1 MDKVD
6 YVMYVDD
13 SGYSYTGTDTN
24 GKEHEISH
32 YYTGLSVLDLSRRRM
47 VLLGHH
53 KYFVGILIPKVH
65 LSGIICKLS
74 DISDNFYQAIGSTEH
89 TEIHATDAYAQTDA
103 TVRQAFL
110 DYMNGIASVIKMY
123 NLTVIVS
130 PKDTTIK
137 SRQCQLSGG
146 LAPNQSGFVSKKGSK
161 YHKLSLIELCNM
173 AVGAIGSGGT
183 LMHVYCD
190 EGLRARGSSVNICGD
205 VRATF
210 LSSKD
215 NVLIQFADSVAWLYN
230 RVNIVIPDRINRKH
244 SYMLDDDQLL
254 IDTLGNLQNQII
266 DSSNM
271 PAGALQMFV
280 QYTLDKRLGETP
292 VVPVSP
298 VVKKVYNS
306 LFDNTIYNLN
316 NNINKDEPT
325 MGKK

>member
-1 MDKVD
+1 MNKVD

-13 SGYSYTGTDTN
+13 SGYSYTGTDTD

-53 KYFVGILIPKVH
+53 KYFVGILIPKH
-65 LSGIICKLS
+65 QLAGLICKLG
-74 DISDNFYQAIGSTEH
+74 DICDKFYDAIGLTEH
-89 TEIHATDAYAQTDA
+89 VEIHATDTYAETDS

-110 DYMNGIASVIKMY
+110 DYMEGITSVVKMF
-123 NLTVIVS
+123 NLSVIVS
-130 PKDTTIK
+130 PKDTTLK
-137 SRQCQLSGG
+137 SMQSQFAADVMATS
-146 LAPNQSGFVSKKGSK
+146 SGFMSKKGSR

-173 AVGAIGSGGT
+173 AVSTIGDRGQLT
-183 LMHVYCD
+183 HVYCD

-205 VRATF
+205 VQATF

-230 RVNIVIPDRINRKH
+230 RVNVVIPDRINRKH
-244 SYMLDDDQLL
+244 SHMLSDDSLL
-254 IDTLGNLQNQII
+254 IDTFGALQNQII

-271 PAGALQMFV
+271 PAGALQLFV
-280 QYTLDKRLGETP
+280 QYTLEKRLGEAP

-298 VVKKVYNS
+298 NIHQMYHT
-306 LFDNTIYNLN
+306 LFDNAKLKLHARI
-316 NNINKDEPT
+316 DDDAPT
-325 MGKK
+325 PGDK